1 MSAPEG
7 PAPAASPDV
16 PEASAPLG
24 RRDRLLRAVDPRSW
38 SLALRVVLVT
48 TLLSTIALLAVGA
61 YLSTVIADGLYEQR
75 RDRVLEET
83 VEVRDDLGES
93 LAQLPGATSTQQ
105 QDAVSAFVQSTGGQ
119 GGGDRREVA
128 LIPVETTGTVFPVA
142 SSDRTLF
149 DEVDDE
155 FAAAVAAQPD
165 AVSWRSIGREDE
177 DGRTSPALLVGTR
190 VVVPGAGSYD
200 LYLIYSL
207 QEEQQTLAFVQRVI
221 LGGGLVLLSIIVG
234 IAIVIARMVTTPLKR
249 AARAAERMAGGD
261 LTSRVEVS
269 GADELARVGESFND
283 MARSL
288 AQKVDDLTELSRV
301 QQRFVSDVSHELR
314 TPLTTIRMASSVL
327 DSRREELPG
336 ELQRTAE
343 LLAAQ
348 VQRFEVLLADLLE
361 ISRFDAGAAELEA
374 LREDMDALVM
384 QAVEDVRPLAGA
396 RGCLLDVRLGDDA
409 STAVVDARRM
419 DRILRNLLTNAI
431 EHGAGRQVLVQTA
444 GDEDAVAVVVQDFG
458 HGISPEDARRVFD
471 RFWRADHSRARTL
484 GGTGIGLSI
493 SVSDAHLHGGWL
505 QAWGQEG
512 EGAVFRLTLPRRPGT
527 ELVRSPL
534 RLERPFDRERAE
546 DAVSPTP
553 TGEIRIGPDL
563 LPDLE
568 APGTEELADEDA
580 ASGEETR

>member
-1 MSAPEG
+1 MQA
-7 PAPAASPDV
+7 V
-16 PEASAPLG
+16 LG
-24 RRDRLLRAVDPRSW
+24 RLDPRNW
-38 SLALRVVLVT
+38 PLALRVVLVT
-48 TLLSTIALLAVGA
+48 TLLSIVAILIVGA
-61 YLSTVIADGLYEQR
+61 YLSSVIADGLYEQR
-75 RDRVLEET
+75 RDRVLEES
-83 VEVRDDLGES
+83 VEARDELVDTMTPLTG
-93 LAQLPGATSTQQ
+93 STGSQQ
-105 QDAVSAFVQSTGGQ
+105 QDAAFEFVQSVSGQ
-119 GGGDRREVA
+119 GSSPRREAA
-128 LIPVETTGTVFPVA
+128 LVPVETSGAVA
-142 SSDRTLF
+142 SVGSDRSVF
-149 DEVDDE
+149 DLVDPELTETIAHGPDSM
-155 FAAAVAAQPD
+155 AWTSVA
-165 AVSWRSIGREDE
+165 IL
-177 DGRTSPALLVGTR
+177 DGQGDPRPGLLVGTR
-190 VVVPGAGSYD
+190 VVIPGSGTYD
-200 LYLIYSL
+200 LFLVYSM
-207 QEEQQTLAFVQRVI
+207 QEEQETLNFVQRVI
-221 LGGGLVLLSIIVG
+221 LGGGGVLLALIVG
-234 IAIVIARMVTTPLKR
+234 IAIVVARLVTTPLER
-249 AARAAERMAGGD
+249 AARAAEKMAAGD

-269 GADELARVGESFND
+269 GGDELAQVGESFNH
-283 MARSL
+283 MARTL
-288 AQKVDDLTELSRV
+288 QRQVDDLTELSRL
-301 QQRFVSDVSHELR
+301 QHRFVSDVSHELR

-409 STAVVDARRM
+409 STAVVDARRV

-431 EHGAGRQVLVQTA
+431 EHGAGRPVLVQTA

-471 RFWRADHSRARTL
+471 RFWRADPSRARTL
-484 GGTGIGLSI
+484 GGTGLGLSI